1 MTQDERDT
9 LEAKADRSM
18 RRGELSA
25 ALKIYQQLGAAFP
38 TDQAL
43 HEKLKNLQD
52 NLQPMELTSAKS
64 RFTPDP
70 SAPRPGHGNPLD
82 EAEAFAAKG
91 KYAEAIALYRKALAA
106 KPDSDLLKERVA
118 ELFQLSQASASPPK
132 PKALARSPELQLS
145 ELLDRIATRRKS

>member
-1 MTQDERDT
+1 MNDDERAT

-25 ALKIYQQLGAAFP
+25 ALKIFQQLAAAFP
-38 TDQAL
+38 SDQPL

-64 RFTPDP
+64 RFAPDP
-70 SAPRPGHGNPLD
+70 SAPRPGQGNPLD

-91 KYAEAIALYRKALAA
+91 RYAEAIALYRKALAL
-106 KPDSDLLKERVA
+106 KPDSDLLKERLT
-118 ELFQLSQASASPPK
+118 ELFQLSQAAASPPK
-132 PKALARSPELQLS
+132 PMPVARSPELQLS